1 MLWVLLLGMVVDAVT
16 GEPKWVWRYLPHPV
30 VVIGKVIQVADRFL
44 NKGSARKAKGTLFL
58 TFLVA
63 LGVGTGVLISSLGP
77 AASIICIAIL
87 IAQRSLADHVNQVAK
102 SLEVSLDQGR
112 KTVGLIVGRE
122 TQNMNESEVASAAIE
137 SAAENFSDGVIAP
150 LFWFLVAGI
159 PGLLTYKCVNTADS
173 MIGHKT
179 PQHRQFGWASA
190 RCDDLLNV
198 VPSRLSCLSLAI
210 TGRVLHRMVR
220 IAQDARLHRS
230 PNAGWPE
237 AAMAYSLDVALAG
250 PRNYGTGK
258 QPFPWVNQQGNYAKG
273 SDIRRS
279 TKMLWSCWTLILAL
293 TAVALTSQT
302 LIF

>member
-1 MLWVLLLGMVVDAVT
+1 MLWVLLLGMVVDAVI
-16 GEPKWVWRYLPHPV
+16 GEPKWVWRHLPHPV

-63 LGVGTGVLISSLGP
+63 LGVGTGVLIRSLGP

-150 LFWFLVAGI
+150 LFWFLVAGL

-173 MIGHKT
+173 MI
-179 PQHRQFGWASA
+179 
-190 RCDDLLNV
+190 
-198 VPSRLSCLSLAI
+198 
-210 TGRVLHRMVR
+210 
-220 IAQDARLHRS
+220 
-230 PNAGWPE
+230 
-237 AAMAYSLDVALAG
+237 
-250 PRNYGTGK
+250 
-258 QPFPWVNQQGNYAKG
+258 
-273 SDIRRS
+273 
-279 TKMLWSCWTLILAL
+279 
-293 TAVALTSQT
+293 
-302 LIF
+302 